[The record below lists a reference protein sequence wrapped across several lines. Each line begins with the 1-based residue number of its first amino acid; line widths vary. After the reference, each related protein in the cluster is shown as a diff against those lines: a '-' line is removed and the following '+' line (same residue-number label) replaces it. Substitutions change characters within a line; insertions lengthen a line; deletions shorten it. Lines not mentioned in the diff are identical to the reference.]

1 MNISIRFTIC
11 LLAAQGMAV
20 NVARSADEVTFEK
33 TVLDDQFR
41 SEGVA
46 VADINKDGKNDVVVG
61 DLWYEA
67 PKWVAHEIRKPR
79 EPKRGGYTEAFAVYS
94 DDFNRDGWADV
105 LVIPFHGNDAKWYEN
120 PKNEKTES
128 DDGHWREFVAFKQTG
143 NETRLY
149 PDLFADE
156 KPVFLMGVE
165 GKIAWVEVPE
175 SPYGPWTVHD
185 ISDGKHKAA
194 DRFYHGLGIGDLS
207 GDGRNDVLCGD
218 GWWEQPAAGRKA
230 DGPWKWHD
238 GPIANNCADMYV
250 MDADK
255 DGRAD
260 VLCTSA
266 HGRGIW
272 WKQQTGDKDA
282 PKFESTTLDESIHET
297 HSLNFVD
304 INGDGRKDLVTG
316 WRFFAHGFSPEKAD
330 MPSELAWFEI
340 ETIAG
345 AAPKLVKHS
354 VDDQSGVGAQFVTT
368 DINGNGQT
376 DIVVSNRKGVSVFEQ
391 RR

>member
-1 MNISIRFTIC
+1 MRTIFAFAVFWIC
-11 LLAAQGMAV
+11 LSSPASAQ
-20 NVARSADEVTFEK
+20 EVTFKK
-33 TVLDDQFR
+33 TILDDLFR

-46 VADINKDGKNDVVVG
+46 VADIDRDGQNDVIVG

-67 PKWVAHEIRKPR
+67 PKWIPHEIRKPR
-79 EPKRGGYTEAFAVYS
+79 EPKRGGYTEAFAVYTN
-94 DDFNRDGWADV
+94 DFNRDGWEDV
-105 LVIPFHGNDAKWYEN
+105 LVIPFHGKDAKWYEN
-120 PKNEKTES
+120 PKNEKTDNEA
-128 DDGHWREFVAFKQTG
+128 GHWREFVAFKRTG

-149 PDLFADE
+149 PDLFGDG

-165 GKIAWVEVPE
+165 GKIAWVNVPE

-194 DRFYHGLGIGDLS
+194 DRYYHGLGVGDLN

-230 DGPWKWHD
+230 EGPWKWHEAS
-238 GPIANNCADMYV
+238 IANNCADMYTF
-250 MDADK
+250 DADQ

-272 WKQQTGDKDA
+272 WKKQTGDPA
-282 PKFESTTLDESIHET
+282 NPKFESTTLDQSIHET

-316 WRFFAHGFSPEKAD
+316 RRFFAHGYSPEKAD

-340 ETIAG
+340 EITKG
-345 AAPKLVKHS
+345 ASPKLVKHS

-368 DINGNGQT
+368 DINGDGRM
-376 DIVVSNRKGVSVFEQ
+376 DIVVSNRKGVFVFEQ
-391 RR
+391 NK